1 MSFNIDSWPWKFALM
16 GAILVLRLFV
26 SYVANASKQ
35 APVAAPTIHAPRGA
49 QAHKPPEW
57 VQWCQETLDSAA
69 VAVGLV
75 LFIVQPFIVQAFYI
89 PSASMENT
97 LLGPPP
103 GRTSGGD
110 RLLVSK
116 MIYRLRPPQFQDVV
130 VFKAPKAAIA
140 ASGSGA
146 HEGDDYIKRCI
157 GTPGDIIEAR
167 DRKVFRNGVL
177 INEPYVKWSPVGAS
191 TSYDMKI
198 IDGKVYSRE
207 YNGIANRQLWNC
219 ENVPVPSEK
228 QDEITAAPP
237 GAVPPGKYLVFGDHR
252 NNSSDGHVWG
262 FVPREAFLGKAI
274 CVFWPPRRWGVLDR
288 MSFHPRTP
296 APGTASQ

>member
-26 SYVANASKQ
+26 SYAEKSSRK
-35 APVAAPTIHAPRGA
+35 PVAAARTIHSPRGA
-49 QAHKPPEW
+49 TESKPAEW
-57 VQWCQETLDSAA
+57 TQWCRETLDSAA

-89 PSASMENT
+89 PSGSMENT

-103 GRTSGGD
+103 GQSSGGD

-116 MIYRLRPPQFQDVV
+116 LLYFLRDPQFQDVV
-130 VFKAPKAAIA
+130 VFRAPHAAIA
-140 ASGSGA
+140 ASSGA
-146 HEGDDYIKRCI
+146 QEGDDYIKRCI

-167 DRKVFRNGVL
+167 NRQVFRNGKQL
-177 INEPYVKWSPVGAS
+177 NEPYAKWSPSGALYA
-191 TSYDMKI
+191 YDMKI
-198 IDGKVYSRE
+198 IDGAVYSRE
-207 YNGIANRQLWNC
+207 YAAPNIMTLWKR
-219 ENVPVPSEK
+219 ENVPVPLDE
-228 QDEITAAPP
+228 QDEITAAKP

-252 NNSSDGHVWG
+252 NNSNDGHVWG

-296 APGTASQ
+296 APGTVAQ